1 MRAISLISRYVV
13 RELHDLWGGR
23 ACCVAIRSGLF
34 IGLTGQRLPRGEP
47 PRIMCGREHRFAT
60 FWQRSLAAYRRPSPT
75 RGHSRRRP
83 QLLTGGCSLR
93 NFRIDLTHGKPVYGE
108 TRAGAVPL
116 FPNDPVASLRNSSLA
131 RPRPASCCLPQ
142 QPQHCWRPIRRS
154 RRYTTHFSICPSKC
168 TWATSESPS
177 HCCCGST
184 MA

>member
-1 MRAISLISRYVV
+1 MLHCRVAMRAISLISRYVV

-47 PRIMCGREHRFAT
+47 PRLMCGREHRFAT

-116 FPNDPVASLRNSSLA
+116 FPNDPRRVIAEFIARETTAGFVLFAAATAALLATNTSLA
-131 RPRPASCCLPQ
+131 PQYNAFLNLPVEM
-142 QPQHCWRPIRRS
+142 HMGNFGI
-154 RRYTTHFSICPSKC
+154 
-168 TWATSESPS
+168 A
-177 HCCCGST
+177 
-184 MA
+184 